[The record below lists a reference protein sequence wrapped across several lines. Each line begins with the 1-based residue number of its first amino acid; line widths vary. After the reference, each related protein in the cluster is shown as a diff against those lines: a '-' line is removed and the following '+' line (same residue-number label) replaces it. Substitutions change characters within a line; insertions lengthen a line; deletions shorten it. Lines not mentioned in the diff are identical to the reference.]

1 MALGVLQW
9 VWDCGR
15 WLWEFC
21 SGYGTVGGGVGCL
34 AAGGV
39 VLWMVDDMDVR
50 RWGKQFYRLIILVFR
65 LEVRKYDQENQDYQ
79 GHSQEKECAA

>member
-1 MALGVLQW
+1 MVSR
-9 VWDCGR
+9 C
-15 WLWEFC
+15 
-21 SGYGTVGGGVGCL
+21 GGVCGLFGCYGWWYDS
-34 AAGGV
+34 AGGV